1 MKWKQKSDIRSWDTW
16 SWKTTIIIV
25 TLKGLLFYTI
35 AFLWRFQKIL
45 KFPQRQISISLHMKI
60 TFQVF
65 YYFDNVL
72 HVDGLHIYC
81 LKHITRNSNIYYWK
95 LGTIQDTVNFQCT
108 VKVTVKIHWN
118 LIIQLKLYYSQ
129 LK

>member
-1 MKWKQKSDIRSWDTW
+1 MKWIQKSDIRSWDTW
-16 SWKTTIIIV
+16 SCETITIIV
-25 TLKGLLFYTI
+25 TLTGLLFSTI
-35 AFLWRFQKIL
+35 AFWWRFQKIL

-60 TFQVF
+60 TFHVF

-72 HVDGLHIYC
+72 QVDGLHNYC

-95 LGTIQDTVNFQCT
+95 LGKIQDTVNFHCT

-118 LIIQLKLYYSQ
+118 LIIQLKLHYSQ